1 MNILDTMLEQ
11 ARRAPQRI
19 VLCEGEDPRVLRAAV
34 RAARD
39 AIALP
44 RIVGS
49 RPAIE
54 HNAAALGL
62 DLRALPVPIE
72 DPAVSPLREQA
83 VELLLELRAKRGMT
97 PEQARQAA
105 LDPLVFATLMVRMGH
120 ADGSVAGAVHTTAD
134 VVRNAIQL
142 IGMRP
147 DTRIVSSF
155 FIMLRDQPF
164 HSQTHAM
171 IFSDCGLVIDP
182 DHEQLADIALAAAE
196 SARSLLG
203 TEPRVAML
211 SFSTHGSAGH
221 PDARKVDQATRLLR
235 ERAPQLHVDG
245 EVQLDAAIVPDIA
258 ARKIPDSQ
266 IHGQANVL
274 VFPNLDAANIGYK
287 ITERLGGA
295 TAIGPLLQGLNK
307 PANDLSRG
315 CSEDDVYNV
324 IAVTAVQAQAAAM
337 AACS

>member
-1 MNILDTMLEQ
+1 MNVLDTILEQ

-44 RIVGS
+44 RLVGG
-49 RPAIE
+49 RAGIE
-54 HNAAALGL
+54 RNAAALGL
-62 DLRALPVPIE
+62 DPQTLAVPIE
-72 DPAVSPLREQA
+72 DPATSPLREQA
-83 VELLLELRAKRGMT
+83 VELLLQLRAKRGMT
-97 PEQARQAA
+97 PDQARQAA
-105 LDPLVFATLMVRMGH
+105 LDPLVFATLMVRLGQ

-147 DTRIVSSF
+147 GTRIVSSF

-164 HSQTHAM
+164 HSQTRAM

-182 DHEQLADIALAAAE
+182 DPEQLADIALAAAD

-203 TEPRVAML
+203 IEPRIAML
-211 SFSTHGSAGH
+211 SFSTHGSASH
-221 PDARKVDQATRLLR
+221 PDAHKVGRATLLLR
-235 ERAPQLHVDG
+235 ERAPQLQVDG
-245 EVQLDAAIVPDIA
+245 EVQLDAAIVPAIA
-258 ARKIPDSQ
+258 ARKIPDSRIQ
-266 IHGQANVL
+266 GQANVL
-274 VFPNLDAANIGYK
+274 VFPNLDAGNIGYK
-287 ITERLGGA
+287 LTERLGGA
-295 TAIGPLLQGLNK
+295 TAIGPLLQGLNR

-315 CSEDDVYNV
+315 CGEDDVYNV
-324 IAVTAVQAQAAAM
+324 IAVTAAQAQAAA
-337 AACS
+337 ATAS